1 MMIMMMIM
9 MMVVADRNNIDGVG
23 DVTKISIANKTS
35 DHFTALFRRT
45 YFDGRLL
52 EPIKSQLPVA
62 YWCRF
67 RGPSIFKKKK
77 KKKEKRKKREKRGPT
92 LLYPVNLSEIGFRSK
107 NRSEE
112 IDVIF
117 CEKYAR
123 SMPVERE

>member
-1 MMIMMMIM
+1 

-77 KKKEKRKKREKRGPT
+77 RKKKKEKRGKKEDQHSCI
-92 LLYPVNLSEIGFRSK
+92 LLTFRK
-107 NRSEE
+107 LVFDRKT
-112 IDVIF
+112 DRR
-117 CEKYAR
+117 K
-123 SMPVERE
+123 SM

>member
-1 MMIMMMIM
+1 
-9 MMVVADRNNIDGVG
+9 MMVAIGNNIDGVG

-67 RGPSIFKKKK
+67 RGPSIFSKKKK
-77 KKKEKRKKREKRGPT
+77 KKRERKKKRT
-92 LLYPVNLSEIGFRSK
+92 DIVS
-107 NRSEE
+107 
-112 IDVIF
+112 
-117 CEKYAR
+117 C
-123 SMPVERE
+123 